1 MLPAEPVHMIESII
15 DYSEHRCAA
24 MSSVLDVDAT
34 LPLRPV
40 DFHILL
46 VLTDGELHGY
56 GIVKEIEARSEG
68 RIRLEPGNLY
78 RYVRRLVEGGMA
90 EPAERKASVDTS
102 DERRRYYRVTPFGR
116 RVLAAEAMRMRTLVA
131 AAEASIT
138 LPPERVS

>member
-1 MLPAEPVHMIESII
+1 
-15 DYSEHRCAA
+15 
-24 MSSVLDVDAT
+24 MSSALDVDAT

-131 AAEASIT
+131 AAEARIT
-138 LPPERVS
+138 LPPERAS